1 MGSKRTA
8 ETGAATNKNG
18 SGTSKAVRAD
28 KSQRSPLAALCKA
41 CGEQLRLDV
50 LRVLS
55 RDSFAVQELTRIFG
69 SSQPGMSHHLN
80 ILLKAGL
87 VSARTE
93 GNSIFYQRAYQAL
106 DPIIAPVQTRILQ
119 AADLLPIEAEV
130 ARRLAEVRQERAE
143 RARRLFAQNAKAIH
157 RLHELIVPFE
167 AYGAQTAELVT
178 SCFPDGGGMALEV
191 GPGEGA
197 FLPILAEQFR
207 TVVALDL
214 SQEML
219 SHAREFARSRGL
231 SNIRLVHGD
240 TSNSALPGLQANCVV
255 INMVLHH
262 TPSPAAIFNDV
273 AEAMQRGGILI
284 VAELVHHDQDWV
296 RESCGHQWLG
306 FQPEDLEQWAQA
318 VSLVHSRSVF
328 LAQRNGFRIQIQQF
342 VKY

>member
-1 MGSKRTA
+1 MTMKPK
-8 ETGAATNKNG
+8 AATSAEDERSAAKPNR
-18 SGTSKAVRAD
+18 TD
-28 KSQRSPLAALCKA
+28 KPQRSALATLCKA
-41 CGEQLRLDV
+41 CGEQLRLDI

-55 RDSFAVQELTRIFG
+55 RDSFAVQELTRIFA

-80 ILLKAGL
+80 ILLRAGL

-93 GNSIFYQRAYQAL
+93 GNSIFYQRAHQAI

-119 AADLLPIEAEV
+119 AADLLPIEPGVAE
-130 ARRLAEVRQERAE
+130 RLAEVRQGRAE
-143 RARRLFAQNAKAIH
+143 RARNLFAQNAKAIH

-167 AYGAQTAELVT
+167 AYGEQTAELVA
-178 SCFPDGGGMALEV
+178 SCFPEGGAVALEV

-197 FLPILAEQFR
+197 FLPVLAERFKR
-207 TVVALDL
+207 VVALDL
-214 SQEML
+214 SKEML
-219 SHAREFARSRGL
+219 AQAKAFGKSRQL
-231 SNIRLVHGD
+231 ANIRFLHGD
-240 TSNSALPGLQANCVV
+240 TSHASLPILGANCVV

-262 TPSPAAIFNDV
+262 TPSPAAIFHDV
-273 AEAMQRGGILI
+273 AIAMQRGGILI
-284 VAELVHHDQDWV
+284 VSELVRHDQDWV

-318 VSLVHSRSVF
+318 AGLVHSRSVF